1 MSNSPIRGTV
11 ILTFDDDGTRRRFVA
26 MSEASLNIKTGMLS
40 AASPD
45 AYGWEYGIPALKS
58 WSISC
63 SLFHVVEGST
73 LRRPE
78 AQRRLDRMAHDSARL
93 TVTFETPYGA
103 TYTGDAYVTDQG
115 ITGSVS
121 GSSQASYSLQGA
133 GPLTL
138 TETEFTCGLESFA
151 GSNEAAENT
160 HYIGTTAGWVHMPWY
175 GGSSIPD
182 LFEILYDGAV
192 VATTEVPVIEH
203 GTLSFYYSAEIG
215 SPRTCVVRITPSPD
229 PDTFWSYILRCPV
242 ASETYTGPLAP
253 LP

>member
-1 MSNSPIRGTV
+1 MSNNPIRGTV

-78 AQRRLDRMAHDSARL
+78 AQRRLDRMAHDSTRL
-93 TVTFETPYGA
+93 SLTFETAYGA
-103 TYTGDAYVTDQG
+103 TYTGEAYVTDHG

-138 TETEFTCGLESFA
+138 DETQFTCGLTTVA
-151 GSNEAAENT
+151 GTNQPVENT
-160 HYIGTTAGWVHMPWY
+160 HYIGTAPGWVHMPYY

-182 LFEILYDGAV
+182 LFEILYDGDV
-192 VATTEVPVIEH
+192 VATTEVAVTGHGVI
-203 GTLSFYYSAEIG
+203 SFYYDATVG
-215 SPRTCVVRITPSPD
+215 DPRVCVVRVTPDASPS
-229 PDTFWSYILRCPV
+229 TIWRYSLRCP
-242 ASETYTGPLAP
+242 SLNDTYTGGNI
-253 LP
+253 